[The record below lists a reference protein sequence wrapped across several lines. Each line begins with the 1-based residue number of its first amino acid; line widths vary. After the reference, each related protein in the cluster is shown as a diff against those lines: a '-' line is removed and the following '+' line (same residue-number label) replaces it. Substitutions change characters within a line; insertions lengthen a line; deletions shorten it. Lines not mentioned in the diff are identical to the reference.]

1 MLNSFAHSKT
11 KKKSAAAGENTT
23 MGLFLVKKNQF
34 LFIVWGWFLLRLEG
48 AQLILILTIARFVLI
63 LRM

>member
-23 MGLFLVKKNQF
+23 MGLFLVKKKSISFYCLGLVSAAAGGSTVNF
-34 LFIVWGWFLLRLEG
+34 DSYHS
-48 AQLILILTIARFVLI
+48 TICFDS
-63 LRM
+63 